1 MSLPQAVQ
9 VSAPAA
15 EKVPFGQVD
24 TGLLPSHFEPAG
36 QVLHVLRVRASPPLV
51 KEPRSHVVH
60 ALGWPSC
67 EYLLSA
73 PQFVQASAPAAENV
87 PFTQVVTVLVP
98 SHLLPAAQTVHVS
111 RVPKDAPA
119 V

>member
-1 MSLPQAVQ
+1 M
-9 VSAPAA
+9 
-15 EKVPFGQVD
+15 F
-24 TGLLPSHFEPAG
+24 
-36 QVLHVLRVRASPPLV
+36 ASPPSV
-51 KEPRSHVVH
+51 KEPFAHSRH
-60 ALGWPSC
+60 AFAWPAC

-73 PQFVQASAPAAENV
+73 PQFGHVHAPGPEYV
-87 PFTQVVTVLVP
+87 PLEHVVTVLVP